1 MVDQH
6 NKLLTDQWLLLH
18 VQNLN
23 GYLHGNIEL
32 EDKRMVWPEEI
43 MAMVAQSQPFS
54 YHCSVNFPCPHKK
67 EHGEK
72 RGHRRPEYDQ
82 PRRHRLREE
91 ACFRSQRQG
100 QHGRRRH
107 MLLSAST
114 KKETGLGALTM
125 AKLDAD
131 QKLYDAYSQRKPTE
145 RPHLLHRVP
154 EITHHIYKTIT
165 FSKIATMFM

>member
-1 MVDQH
+1 
-6 NKLLTDQWLLLH
+6 
-18 VQNLN
+18 
-23 GYLHGNIEL
+23 
-32 EDKRMVWPEEI
+32 

-91 ACFRSQRQG
+91 A
-100 QHGRRRH
+100 
-107 MLLSAST
+107 
-114 KKETGLGALTM
+114 M

-154 EITHHIYKTIT
+154 VLQIGVVFADGWYRNQPPKDQSVDNQGIPGRNPEAELKKECVKFDGHENY
-165 FSKIATMFM
+165 AQA